1 MAALPTAGDPRFFVQ
16 AGPHVLEAIAVASGA
31 ECPAAQAG
39 RLFKGVAPLQTAGPD
54 QISFLDNRKY
64 IQALLATQAGAVI
77 VHPDMLTHVPQG
89 CAALI
94 TREPYLG
101 WARVSAMFH
110 PAPPPSPGLHPSAVV
125 HKSARIDPSAEI
137 GPNAVIGEG
146 AEIGACCAVG
156 PGACIGAGVQIGAHT
171 RIGAQCSISHALIGS
186 RVFIFPGVRI
196 GQEGFGFATVMTK
209 AGPSHVTVPQ
219 LGRVVIGDDVEIGA
233 NTCIDRG
240 SAHDTLIGAGTRIDN
255 LVQIGHNVQI
265 GRACVIVSQAG
276 ISGSAILEDFVVLAG
291 QVGVAGHM
299 RIGRGSRVGGQA
311 GVMTDVPA
319 GVEWVGSPAEP
330 AKGFFRHLVAV
341 RQMVA
346 ERAVARAT
354 KVNIPAAGASASDP
368 ANETGSD

>member
-1 MAALPTAGDPRFFVQ
+1 MSLLPTAGDPRFFVQ
-16 AGPHVLEAIAVASGA
+16 GGPQTLGALAQAAGA
-31 ECPAAQAG
+31 ECPAAHAG

-64 IQALLATQAGAVI
+64 IQALVASQAGAVI
-77 VHPDMLTHVPQG
+77 VHPAMQSHVPEA
-89 CAALI
+89 CAALV
-94 TREPYLG
+94 TREPYIG

-110 PAPPPSPGLHPSAVV
+110 PAPPATPGIHPSAIVDAT
-125 HKSARIDPSAEI
+125 ARIDPTAEI
-137 GPNAVIGEG
+137 GPYAVIGAR
-146 AEIGACCAVG
+146 AEIGAFCAVG
-156 PGACIGAGVQIGAHT
+156 PGACIGAGVLIAAHT
-171 RIGAQCSISHALIGS
+171 RIGAHSSISHALIGS

-196 GQEGFGFATVMTK
+196 GQEGFGFATVMTPS
-209 AGPSHVTVPQ
+209 GPSHVTVPQ
-219 LGRVVIGDDVEIGA
+219 LGRVVIEDDVEIGA

-255 LVQIGHNVQI
+255 LVQIGHNVQV

-330 AKGFFRHLVAV
+330 AKGFFRQIVAV

-346 ERAVARAT
+346 ERAAARAT
-354 KVNIPAAGASASDP
+354 KVNIPAAGASASEP
-368 ANETGSD
+368 ADKTGSD

>member
-1 MAALPTAGDPRFFVQ
+1 MAALPTAGDPRFFAQ
-16 AGPHVLEAIAVASGA
+16 AGPHTLGIVAQAAGA
-31 ECPAAQAG
+31 ECPAGAAA
-39 RLFKGVAPLQTAGPD
+39 RVFNGVAPLQTAGPE

-64 IQALLATQAGAVI
+64 IPALVASKAGAVI
-77 VHPDMLTHVPQG
+77 VHPDMLAHVPEG
-89 CAALI
+89 CAALV
-94 TREPYLG
+94 TREPYIG
-101 WARVSAMFH
+101 WARVSALFH
-110 PAPPPSPGLHPSAVV
+110 PAPPSNPGVHASAVV
-125 HKSARIDPSAEI
+125 HETARIDATAEI
-137 GPNAVIGEG
+137 GANAVIGAG

-171 RIGAQCSISHALIGS
+171 RVGAQCSISHALIGS

-209 AGPSHVTVPQ
+209 TGPSHVTVPQ
-219 LGRVVIGDDVEIGA
+219 LGRVVIEDDVEIGA

-255 LVQIGHNVQI
+255 LVQIGHNVQV

-330 AKGFFRHLVAV
+330 AKGFFRHLIAV

-346 ERAVARAT
+346 ERAAARAT
-354 KVNIPAAGASASDP
+354 KVNIPAAGDTASEP
-368 ANETGSD
+368 AKKAGSD